1 MSAPES
7 IDRILLVRT
16 SHLGDCVRAL
26 PLARAL
32 LEQWPS
38 VEVGWAIQPEYAPLL
53 EGLAAHGRQLR
64 TLAIPRREGAT
75 GTWRGL
81 RQVRAFAPD
90 WVVDVQGNAKSAL
103 VTAAASAA
111 VRLGPEAR
119 HCREALP
126 GRWTLNRRA
135 PSASDAGPHARDR
148 VTELAVALGLKLAGV
163 DEGPQLREDELDQ
176 ARERATARFADA
188 PPRLAYVANSGDA
201 RTWPAERWFA
211 LVERCAARGLPVAF
225 YGGIQELELMK
236 QLARTVSTRDA
247 VHVQTEPLPLR
258 QFASLAQA
266 CAERG
271 GRLLGSDT
279 GPTHLAASVGLPV
292 ALLSGPT
299 DPRRTGVWPDP
310 RRDPESP
317 HRIIGYD
324 PPWIRGESH
333 RASTWE
339 WPGPPAADIEID
351 QALSAW
357 LDG

>member
-1 MSAPES
+1 MG
-7 IDRILLVRT
+7 RVLLVRT

-32 LEQWPS
+32 LEQRPN
-38 VEVGWAIQPEYAPLL
+38 VEVGWAIQPEYAALL
-53 EGLAAHGRQLR
+53 EGFEAHGRGLR
-64 TLAIPRREGAT
+64 AIPIPRREGAG

-103 VTAAASAA
+103 VTAAARAA

-126 GRWTLNRRA
+126 GRFALNRRA
-135 PSASDAGPHARDR
+135 PSPPDAGPHACDR
-148 VTELAVALGLKLAGV
+148 VAELAGALDLDLAGV
-163 DEGPQLREDELDQ
+163 ARGPELREAELHR
-176 ARERATARFADA
+176 ARERVAQRFAEA
-188 PPRLAYVANSGDA
+188 PPRLAYVADSGDA
-201 RTWPAERWFA
+201 RSWPVERWVA
-211 LVERCAARGLPVAF
+211 LVERCAERGLPVALH
-225 YGGIQELELMK
+225 GGPQEIELME
-236 QLARTVSTRDA
+236 QLARAVSGSRA

-258 QFASLAQA
+258 EFAALARA

-279 GPTHLAASVGLPV
+279 GPTHLAASTGLPV

-310 RRDPESP
+310 GREPHCP
-317 HRIIGYD
+317 HRIVGYD
-324 PPWIRGESH
+324 PPWLPGESH
-333 RASTWE
+333 VEPDWE
-339 WPGPPAADIEID
+339 WPGPPAADIGVE
-351 QALSAW
+351 QALAAW
-357 LDG
+357 LDD